1 MAYQGRKFAEGI
13 EICKDTYD
21 KIDRKGSKAK
31 KHKGKMAFYV
41 AECYRETGALKSANE
56 WYEKTI
62 LLQYEEVEP
71 KVYLYNAEVLRMMGE
86 IEKAVKSY
94 DKFLEIVPNNKIAE
108 IGLIS
113 CEKIKEW
120 KTSNSKY
127 IVSNETMLNQEG
139 FDMNPVFGDKKMSK
153 LYFSS
158 SRKGVTGGG
167 IDPRIGEAFMD
178 IWVSELDRN
187 GNWGEPKVVEGD
199 INTIDNE
206 GSISFDGRY
215 KTLFFTR
222 CPNVKKASPAC
233 QIWMSKAKGRS
244 EWDTPERVMVVEGD
258 SVTVGQPCASSNGR
272 AIIFVSDLPGGQGGR
287 DLWFSEFNKRDD
299 SWSTPVNLG
308 PEINTPGNEMFPSFS
323 LNGDLYFS
331 SDGHP
336 GLGGLDLFIAKKQDG
351 EEFKFEQPVN
361 LGSPLNSMNNDYALI
376 EYSDKKGY
384 FTSERKN
391 KNGGNEY
398 DADIYSYDLPPSLFD
413 LKVIVSEIGQKQIK
427 IADVSVKVLGSDGST
442 WEGFTNDKGMIYW
455 DKQPNGDRYIN
466 ENTSYEI
473 SVSKEGFQE
482 SKKVAKVSTEGLKD
496 NQTFAI
502 EMGLLPINVKP
513 IRLPEIRSVF
523 SSYELLVNDEVN
535 SKDSLKFVFDLLVEY
550 PGMVLELS
558 SHTDSRGSDKANQE
572 LSEKRAQE
580 CVKYLVEEKGVNP
593 NRLIAVGKGEMEP
606 ATWVDPETG
615 EKITLSESFING
627 FKTKDKDKYEYFHS
641 LNRRTEGRVV
651 SMDYEEKIEE
661 VKEEVIEEK

>member
-1 MAYQGRKFAEGI
+1 M
-13 EICKDTYD
+13 
-21 KIDRKGSKAK
+21 
-31 KHKGKMAFYV
+31 
-41 AECYRETGALKSANE
+41 
-56 WYEKTI
+56 
-62 LLQYEEVEP
+62 
-71 KVYLYNAEVLRMMGE
+71 
-86 IEKAVKSY
+86 
-94 DKFLEIVPNNKIAE
+94 
-108 IGLIS
+108 
-113 CEKIKEW
+113 
-120 KTSNSKY
+120 
-127 IVSNETMLNQEG
+127 
-139 FDMNPVFGDKKMSK
+139 
-153 LYFSS
+153 
-158 SRKGVTGGG
+158 
-167 IDPRIGEAFMD
+167 
-178 IWVSELDRN
+178 
-187 GNWGEPKVVEGD
+187 
-199 INTIDNE
+199 
-206 GSISFDGRY
+206 
-215 KTLFFTR
+215 
-222 CPNVKKASPAC
+222 
-233 QIWMSKAKGRS
+233 
-244 EWDTPERVMVVEGD
+244 
-258 SVTVGQPCASSNGR
+258 
-272 AIIFVSDLPGGQGGR
+272 
-287 DLWFSEFNKRDD
+287 
-299 SWSTPVNLG
+299 
-308 PEINTPGNEMFPSFS
+308 
-323 LNGDLYFS
+323 
-331 SDGHP
+331 
-336 GLGGLDLFIAKKQDG
+336 
-351 EEFKFEQPVN
+351 
-361 LGSPLNSMNNDYALI
+361 
-376 EYSDKKGY
+376 
-384 FTSERKN
+384 
-391 KNGGNEY
+391 
-398 DADIYSYDLPPSLFD
+398 
-413 LKVIVSEIGQKQIK
+413 
-427 IADVSVKVLGSDGST
+427 SVKVLGSDGST